1 MGVLIKELVCSTHV
15 FYRQP
20 KDEGD
25 LYPFKGL
32 EVGCTELSREPVVEI
47 IDLKSILQKLCVFM
61 QFRQILCLGVKDFTS

>member
-32 EVGCTELSREPVVEI
+32 EVGCTELSREPVVEF
-47 IDLKSILQKLCVFM
+47 IDLK
-61 QFRQILCLGVKDFTS
+61 